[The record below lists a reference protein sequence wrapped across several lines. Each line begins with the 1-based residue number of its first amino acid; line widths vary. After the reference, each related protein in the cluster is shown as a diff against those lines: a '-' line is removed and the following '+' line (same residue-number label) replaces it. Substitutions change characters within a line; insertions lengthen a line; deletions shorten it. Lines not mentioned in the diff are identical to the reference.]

1 MNEKKERKIE
11 FVLRERGGVQYY
23 NKKKIFHF
31 KIAKNKR
38 KK

>member
-23 NKKKIFHF
+23 NV
-31 KIAKNKR
+31 KR
-38 KK
+38 YFTLR